1 VTDPLEPTQD
11 QKALIDE
18 VMGDPHAL
26 SFDFQ
31 LVNDESAG
39 IYEAIVGET
48 AVAGMTYNVVGNDRI
63 VLLATSVFPEFR
75 RQGLATEMIRRVLDD
90 VRTRG
95 KTIHATCPIV
105 RSFIERNREY
115 ADLVDPNA
123 RQ

>member
-1 VTDPLEPTQD
+1 VTDPVEPTQD
-11 QKALIDE
+11 QSALIDE
-18 VMGDPHAL
+18 VMGDPHAP

-31 LVNDESAG
+31 LVNDERAG
-39 IYEAIVGET
+39 IYEAVVGET
-48 AVAGMTYNVVGNDRI
+48 AVAGMTYNLVGEDRV

-75 RQGLATEMIRRVLDD
+75 RQGLATELIRRVLDD

-105 RSFIERNREY
+105 RTFIERNREY

>member
-11 QKALIDE
+11 LNAFIEE
-18 VMGDPHAL
+18 VTGDPHVP

-31 LVNDESAG
+31 LVNDERAG
-39 IYEAIVGET
+39 IYEAVVGET
-48 AVAGMTYNVVGNDRI
+48 AVAGMTYDLVGEDRV

-75 RQGLATEMIRRVLDD
+75 RRGLATELIRRVLDD

-95 KTIHATCPIV
+95 KKIHATCPIV
-105 RSFIERNREY
+105 RTFIERNREY

-123 RQ
+123 R